1 MVSPFRQLALVS
13 VTLLALVP
21 IQTAHAQVD
30 ITGTRTGAFVYTF
43 SVFNGSNA
51 TLAALSLDIPVNSVL
66 TNLMAPTGFLI
77 TYDADPALDG
87 SLPGRVDFL
96 EDADPLTPQAF
107 DVFTTISGFSF
118 ESVSSFAP
126 STYVSLD
133 LNGTTYL
140 PPPGGVTFP
149 GMTTLTA
156 APEPGTLALIT
167 LAGVPAA
174 LLLRRNRRGTA
185 SLSTTKGTF
194 SSC

>member
-1 MVSPFRQLALVS
+1 MVSPFRQLALVG

-30 ITGTRTGAFVYTF
+30 VTGTRTGAFVYTF
-43 SVFNGSNA
+43 SVFNGSAA
-51 TLAALSLDIPVNSVL
+51 TLAALSLNIPVNSVL

-118 ESVSSFAP
+118 ESVTSFAP

-133 LNGTTYL
+133 VNGMSYV

-149 GMTTLTA
+149 GTTTLT

-174 LLLRRNRRGTA
+174 LLLRRNRRGNA
-185 SLSTTKGTF
+185 SLSTTKGTL

>member
-1 MVSPFRQLALVS
+1 MVSPLRQLALVS

-21 IQTAHAQVD
+21 LQAAHAQVNV
-30 ITGTRTGAFVYTF
+30 TGTRTGSFVYTF

-51 TLAALSLDIPVNSVL
+51 TLAALSLDIPVNSTL
-66 TNLMAPTGFLI
+66 TNLVAPTGFLI
-77 TYDADPALDG
+77 AYDANPALDG

-96 EDADPLTPQAF
+96 EDADPFTLQAF
-107 DVFTTISGFSF
+107 DMLTTISGFSF
-118 ESVSSFAP
+118 ESGSSFAP
-126 STYVSLD
+126 STYVGLD
-133 LNGTTYL
+133 INGTSYL

-149 GMTTLTA
+149 GVTVLTA

-185 SLSTTKGTF
+185 SLLTTKGTI